1 MPRTPLC
8 DLLGIVHPI
17 LNVGFASPAGPELA
31 AAVSNAGGL
40 GVIGGSFLSA
50 AFIHDR
56 VLRTRELTDRPFGA
70 NVILSDTIKRT
81 NPIAET
87 VAACLAEHIAVLVL
101 FWGDPAPYVAAA
113 HRAGTKVFVQVGSVA
128 EARAAAAAG
137 VDAIIAQGAES
148 GGHVRGTVALSSFLP
163 AVVDAVAPL
172 PVLASGGIADGRGL
186 AGAIALGAQGV
197 SMGTRFVASVECWT
211 PRAYKERVVA
221 ATAEDT
227 VYSRD
232 LFNVGWPDAPHR
244 VLRNRTVR
252 EWEAAGQP
260 PPGARPGEGMT
271 IGTTRRVDGSI
282 ADVVRYGASMPNGS
296 FDGDIDLAALWC
308 GESAA
313 LVHDIKP
320 AADIV
325 RDVARE
331 ADAVLAGLAAPDLS
345 SRSG

>member
-1 MPRTPLC
+1 VPRTPLC

-17 LNVGFASPAGPELA
+17 LNVGFALPAGPELA

-40 GVIGGSFLSA
+40 GVIGGTGQSA
-50 AFIHDR
+50 ALVQER
-56 VLRTRELTDRPFGA
+56 VRRTRQLTDRPFGV
-70 NVILSDTIKRT
+70 NVILADTLKRTTPTADTIAAC
-81 NPIAET
+81 IAER
-87 VAACLAEHIAVLVL
+87 VAVLVL

-113 HRAGTKVFVQVGSVA
+113 HRAGTKVLVQVGSVA

-148 GGHVRGTVALSSFLP
+148 GGHVRGTVALSSLLP
-163 AVVDAVAPL
+163 AVVDAVGSL

-197 SMGTRFVASVECWT
+197 SMGTRFVASVECWS
-211 PRAYKERVVA
+211 PQAYKDRVVS

-227 VYSRD
+227 LYSRD
-232 LFNVGWPDAPHR
+232 LFNVGWTEAPHR

-260 PPGARPGEGMT
+260 PPGQRPGEGT
-271 IGTTRRVDGSI
+271 PIGTTRRADGTTVEI
-282 ADVVRYGASMPNGS
+282 VRYGANMPTAS
-296 FDGDIDLAALWC
+296 FNGDIDLAALWC

-313 LVHDIKP
+313 LVNDVKP
-320 AADIV
+320 AGDIV
-325 RDVARE
+325 REIARD
-331 ADAVLAGLAAPDLS
+331 ADTVLAAMA
-345 SRSG
+345 R